1 MILRQG
7 CKSKQL
13 LQAVTPSRPPP
24 SAYGNVSV
32 LRLFV
37 FGCTDVL
44 IADDFAPVAQLLI
57 AYLSVD
63 YKPVAAPA

>member
-1 MILRQG
+1 MRTDDFTTGMQVQTTSTG
-7 CKSKQL
+7 SH
-13 LQAVTPSRPPP
+13 PP